1 MNEGLDEDEAV
12 DVADCANCEDFT
24 EHKVLR
30 RVNKG
35 DGEDLL
41 VQCVECNEA
50 QTLHLR
56 PRKSVKITGV
66 LSDGPDSKTQS
77 IESDDDESISV
88 GDIFDHDD
96 VLYRVTRIDDS
107 DSRPKQSM
115 VACDISTLWAVRCDK
130 CIVRLTMTDWED
142 SKSKTIECAPD
153 EVFSCGSIMEIDG
166 GRWRIRALH
175 TGKGRTLRG
184 KRAAIDLRRI
194 YLHPPRPRGDGRQRY
209 K

>member
-1 MNEGLDEDEAV
+1 MNEGPDEDEAV

-56 PRKSVKITGV
+56 PRKSVKITGI

-88 GDIFDHDD
+88 GDI
-96 VLYRVTRIDDS
+96 
-107 DSRPKQSM
+107 
-115 VACDISTLWAVRCDK
+115 
-130 CIVRLTMTDWED
+130 
-142 SKSKTIECAPD
+142 
-153 EVFSCGSIMEIDG
+153 
-166 GRWRIRALH
+166 
-175 TGKGRTLRG
+175 
-184 KRAAIDLRRI
+184 
-194 YLHPPRPRGDGRQRY
+194 
-209 K
+209 